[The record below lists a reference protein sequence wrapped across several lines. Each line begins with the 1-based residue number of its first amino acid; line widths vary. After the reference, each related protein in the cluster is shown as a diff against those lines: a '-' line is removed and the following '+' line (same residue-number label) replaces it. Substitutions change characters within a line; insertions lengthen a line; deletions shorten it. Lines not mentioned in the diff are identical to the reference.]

1 MVVTQGGDKDV
12 RAGTRLNKQFTDF
25 ETPAIKS
32 EKGCERGRGT
42 KHTNQD

>member
-12 RAGTRLNKQFTDF
+12 RAATRLNKQFTDF

-32 EKGCERGRGT
+32 GKGCEIGVRT
-42 KHTNQD
+42 KCPNQD